1 MQVTENEKK
10 EFIEFLKVSHKPK
23 RYYSKRSVC
32 NCLLCP
38 ACNKRFTRCKKDIHY
53 KEIDENRKLTESEIL
68 EIYNKNEYRGET
80 ANYYGRYA
88 RQGYRMPREYDQQS
102 GRWNDETP
110 QEMDKE
116 EQPKK

>member
-10 EFIEFLKVSHKPK
+10 EFTEFFKTIHKPK

-38 ACNKRFTRCKKDIHY
+38 ACNKRFTKCRKDIHY

-68 EIYNKNEYRGET
+68 EIYNKNEYRGQT
-80 ANYYGRYA
+80 TNYYGRYD
-88 RQGYRMPREYDQQS
+88 RQGYRMQGTNEQTS
-102 GRWNDETP
+102 

-116 EQPKK
+116 EQAKK

>member
-10 EFIEFLKVSHKPK
+10 EFLKVSYKPK

-38 ACNKRFTRCKKDIHY
+38 ACNKRFTKCKKDIHY
-53 KEIDENRKLTESEIL
+53 KEIDENRNLTESEIL
-68 EIYNKNEYRGET
+68 EIYNKNEYRGQT

-88 RQGYRMPREYDQQS
+88 RQGYRMPRTYDK
-102 GRWNDETP
+102 TP

-116 EQPKK
+116 EQAKK